1 MFTSFVEAE
10 EKKYMNQKKEKGYF
24 LSKCAKYY
32 KTYSLQQNR
41 TKYIIRVKLLTS
53 PFLHVGHICYAR
65 YKKNLLITF
74 PDQIVFKISNF
85 PP

>member
-1 MFTSFVEAE
+1 MFTSFVKAE
-10 EKKYMNQKKEKGYF
+10 EKKYMNQKKKKKDYF

-32 KTYSLQQNR
+32 KTYSLQQNC

-65 YKKNLLITF
+65 YKKKPSHNI
-74 PDQIVFKISNF
+74 P
-85 PP
+85 